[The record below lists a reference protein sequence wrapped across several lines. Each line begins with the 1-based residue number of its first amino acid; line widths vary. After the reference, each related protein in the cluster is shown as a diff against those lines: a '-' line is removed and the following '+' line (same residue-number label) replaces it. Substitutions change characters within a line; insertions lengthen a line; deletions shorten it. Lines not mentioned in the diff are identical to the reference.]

1 MNLLTFFQK
10 NQGMN
15 NEIANNTMSMSSSST
30 LSSEY
35 FDTYQTEDELKY
47 FENMKILEFLNNK
60 CNDIEKLVK
69 LFQTDDT
76 DIFNIERFQN
86 KKIVVKGFVQS
97 GKTNF
102 IITAAAFFK
111 LIGNKDIVII
121 TRNFTDD
128 EIQLQSRIN
137 QFVIDMKQSTI
148 DSQGKYFINI
158 GNASSL
164 RRLNNQLKGKE
175 YILFVDEVDF
185 IDNTGTLTNLQLE
198 KIKNKSYCFFGISAT
213 VMDPL
218 LKVELNDTKLIVLS
232 KPENYRGIESFIVKI
247 IPNKN
252 TILTRT
258 RADPI
263 IDDPNLYNYLNE
275 FSLRTPYMVP
285 LYNEYHPVDTLIRVS
300 TAISPNRRLL
310 CYLAERFPS
319 IVSMFFSGGG
329 TIELYIPNITNSIE
343 LCDGKK
349 SILQKLTTEEGELPG
364 VYHRFSCTS
373 PSQIKQWL
381 YENGGV
387 STYPRIITL
396 AGQLA
401 SRCISYGASNFEI
414 CKRENKLWWH
424 LTEMYLCASES
435 MDQPELMQTAG
446 RLCVATPNGD
456 NIPLTLY
463 VQEKVKND
471 LIKSYW
477 LQEELIDRA
486 QEHHRLNGN
495 PLWCLIQ
502 YVKIN
507 KKKIPS
513 KFRRLTKSKN
523 LDYDLMETK
532 DCDEG
537 YPLKK
542 YNFDKEDEIKED
554 VEDER
559 KETEIELEPG
569 LKYISKRHSNLSKS
583 ELETYDLIE
592 EYFNENYNSGWI
604 KREKIGKW
612 LMKKLEITN
621 SQAHSKLEHL
631 IDKNSMKV
639 DKNCIIFKK
648 TGSRWILRKI

>member
-1 MNLLTFFQK
+1 MANETK
-10 NQGMN
+10 NN
-15 NEIANNTMSMSSSST
+15 IMSMSTISSSD
-30 LSSEY
+30 Y
-35 FDTYQTEDELKY
+35 FDAYQTEEELKY

-60 CNDIEKLVK
+60 CSDIEKLIK
-69 LFQTDDT
+69 LFQTDDSQL
-76 DIFNIERFQN
+76 FNVQRFEK

-128 EIQLQSRIN
+128 EIQLQSRID
-137 QFVIDMKQSTI
+137 QFVSDMRQSTI

-164 RRLNNQLKGKE
+164 KRLNTQLKGKE
-175 YILFVDEVDF
+175 YVLFIDEVDF
-185 IDNTGTLTNLQLE
+185 IDNIGTLTNLQLE
-198 KIKNKSYCFFGISAT
+198 KIKKKSYCSFGISAT

-232 KPENYRGIESFIVKI
+232 KPENYRGIESFDVRI

-252 TILTRT
+252 MVLTRKN
-258 RADPI
+258 ADPV
-263 IDDPNLYNYLNE
+263 IDDPNLSNYLND
-275 FSLRTPYMVP
+275 FSLREPYMVP
-285 LYNEYHPVDTLIRVS
+285 VYNEYHPVDTLIRVS
-300 TAISPNRRLL
+300 TSISPNKRLL
-310 CYLAERFPS
+310 CYLTNRFPN

-329 TIELYIPNITNSIE
+329 TIELYIPNITGPIE

-349 SILQKLTTEEGELPG
+349 SILKSLTTEEGELPG
-364 VYHRFSCTS
+364 LFHHFTSTS

-387 STYPRIITL
+387 SIYPRIITI

-401 SRCISYGASNFEI
+401 SRCISYGASNFET

-424 LTEMYLCASES
+424 LTEMYLCTSVS

-463 VQEKVKND
+463 VLEKVKND
-471 LIKSYW
+471 LIKAYW

-486 QEHHRLNGN
+486 QSEHRLSGT

-513 KFRRLTKSKN
+513 RRLTKCKD

-532 DCDEG
+532 DYDGG

-542 YNFDKEDEIKED
+542 YNFDKEIEE
-554 VEDER
+554 VER
-559 KETEIELEPG
+559 KESGEEVERKESEDG
-569 LKYISKRHSNLSKS
+569 LKYISKKHSNLSKS

-621 SQAHSKLEHL
+621 NQAHSKLEHL
-631 IDKNSMKV
+631 IDKSNLKV
-639 DKNCIIFKK
+639 DSDCIIFKK
-648 TGSRWILRKI
+648 TGSRWLVRKI

>member
-1 MNLLTFFQK
+1 MKNNL
-10 NQGMN
+10 
-15 NEIANNTMSMSSSST
+15 MSISST
-30 LSSEY
+30 VTEY
-35 FDTYQTEDELKY
+35 FDAYQSEEEIKY

-60 CNDIEKLVK
+60 CSDIEKLVK
-69 LFQTDDT
+69 LFQTEDNDL
-76 DIFNIERFQN
+76 FNIERFQN

-128 EIQLQSRIN
+128 EIQLQSRID
-137 QFVIDMKQSTI
+137 QFVRDMRQSTI

-164 RRLNNQLKGKE
+164 KRLHSQLKGKE
-175 YILFVDEVDF
+175 YVLFVDEVDF
-185 IDNTGTLTNLQLE
+185 IDNIGTLTNLQLE
-198 KIKNKSYCFFGISAT
+198 KLKKKSYCSFGISAT

-232 KPENYRGIESFIVKI
+232 KPENYRGIESFVVKTI
-247 IPNKN
+247 QNKN

-258 RADPI
+258 TADPI
-263 IDDPNLYNYLNE
+263 LDDPNLSDYLND
-275 FSLRTPYMVP
+275 FSLRAPYMVP
-285 LYNEYHPVDTLIRVS
+285 VYNEYHPVDTLIRVS

-310 CYLAERFPS
+310 CYLSQRFPD

-329 TIELYIPNITNSIE
+329 TIELYIPNITSSIE

-349 SILQKLTTEEGELPG
+349 SILKSLKTEEGELPG
-364 VYHRFSCTS
+364 LYHHFSCTS

-401 SRCISYGASNFEI
+401 SRCISYGASNFEF

-424 LTEMYLCASES
+424 LTEMYLCASAS

-446 RLCVATPNGD
+446 RLCVATPKGD

-463 VQEKVKND
+463 AQEKVKND

-486 QEHHRLNGN
+486 HESHRLNGN

-513 KFRRLTKSKN
+513 KFRSLTKCKD

-532 DCDEG
+532 GCDEG

-542 YNFDKEDEIKED
+542 YNFDVQESEEEKKN
-554 VEDER
+554 
-559 KETEIELEPG
+559 EIEIFDVDIDIDSEDLSTTQKRIIRFLFEKVEEQNEQNEWIRASQFYEEG
-569 LKYISKRHSNLSKS
+569 KEKGINVQQNLHHILKKS
-583 ELETYDLIE
+583 ENPE
-592 EYFNENYNSGWI
+592 ENEINIHI
-604 KREKIGKW
+604 KNG
-612 LMKKLEITN
+612 
-621 SQAHSKLEHL
+621 
-631 IDKNSMKV
+631 
-639 DKNCIIFKK
+639 NCL
-648 TGSRWILRKI
+648 ILRKFQDRYEIKVNRV